1 MSGLQFN
8 IDQDFQYG
16 IKLITDPRINNGS
29 IVLLEPAR
37 DSTVGIPST
46 IANYAVD
53 EFKAITGIEV
63 PSVAVKNTLA
73 SVGGVA
79 ERTAK
84 GGLHGIYP
92 QNLTSENPRGVLSG
106 LIPDAVKDYIMS
118 NTSHAF
124 YMSLMGVIT
133 RNAIT
138 GAGNAPVL
146 AGLYSGSDG
155 TAAAQVTPCVYQSI
169 GTGTVAGGRTG
180 SDMLGRTTASP
191 NTPFCVDV
199 AQSKLVLTSSSS
211 MDSVKGELFTIGNIS
226 TSVYAGC
233 PSWVLYSLYIEDLTV
248 SGQTYAQAS
257 AKSQEVYNSRFG
269 QGGMYAGDTWAPPT

>member
-16 IKLITDPRINNGS
+16 IKLTTDPRINNGS

-37 DSTVGIPST
+37 DGTVGIPST

-63 PSVAVKNTLA
+63 PSIAVKNTLA

-92 QNLTSENPRGVLSG
+92 QNLTSASPRGVLSG

-155 TAAAQVTPCVYQSI
+155 TATAQNTPCIYQSVS
-169 GTGTVAGGRTG
+169 TSTVSGGRTG
-180 SDMLGRTTASP
+180 PDTLGRTTAPP
-191 NTPFCVDV
+191 NPAFCVDV
-199 AQSKLVLTSSSS
+199 AHSKLVLTASSN
-211 MDSVKGELFTIGNIS
+211 MDSIKGELFSIGNIS

-233 PSWVLYSLYIEDLTV
+233 PSWVFYSMYVEDLTI
-248 SGQTYAQAS
+248 SGQTYAEAH
-257 AKSQEVYNSRFG
+257 AKSQAVYDSRFG
-269 QGGMYAGDTWAPPT
+269 SGGIYSGDTWTIPS